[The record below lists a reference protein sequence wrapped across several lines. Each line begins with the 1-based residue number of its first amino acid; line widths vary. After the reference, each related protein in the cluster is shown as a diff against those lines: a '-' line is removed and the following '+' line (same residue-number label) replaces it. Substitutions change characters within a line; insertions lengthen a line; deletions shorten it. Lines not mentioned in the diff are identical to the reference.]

1 MMNQSNN
8 SNGVMEEMSPGEV
21 VALPGSSLPG
31 PDSNRETAGLVL
43 VDPEAIKAAEQAAI
57 EARDLAEA
65 IIRTTPDPFL
75 ILDARLHIERANEAF
90 FTTFKISEAEAT
102 GRTIFE
108 LDNGQW
114 DIPQLRELLLNILPR
129 HSFFNNFEI
138 TSTFGSVGKRSML
151 LNARTLRDTTGQPA
165 RILLGIQDISAL
177 QQLQTQKRDS
187 ELRYRRLF
195 EAAKDGVLVIDPQSR
210 KILDANPYMSDLLGY
225 AHEDLL
231 GKELYEIGLLKDEA
245 ASQLAFEFLQ
255 KTGFMRYDNLP
266 LETRTGER
274 REAEFVSNLYQEGEG
289 TIIQCNIRDVT
300 IRKKTERE
308 LSEKARLL
316 DLSNDV
322 IIVCGRNDK
331 ITWWNKG
338 AEELYGWTGVEA
350 IGKPMQS
357 LQTEF
362 PRPREEIIEEL
373 YRIGQFSGEVVQ
385 IARDGRRVPSLCR
398 WVLDRSTDS
407 ILTSYTDITEQ
418 KQLADELRRVHT
430 LLSDRAGQLEQAV
443 TERTAELLATNKQL
457 EAFAYT
463 IAHDLR
469 APLRSMQGFS
479 HMLLEE
485 VSSLNE
491 EGRDYAQRI
500 STSAQF
506 LDGLLTDLLTFSGVA
521 QGRVDLAAVNLE
533 KIIRQTLAR
542 LEKDLQQKKAQVEVE
557 GLWPMVRGHEPTL
570 GQVLTNLLTNAVKF
584 VAPGVLPRVRLR
596 AEERN
601 DFVRIWVEDNGI
613 GLATDHQ
620 TQIFRIFNRIHGEKY
635 PGTGIGLAIVEKG
648 IERMGGHFGV
658 ESVMGQG
665 SRFWFELRKAELRKV

>member
-1 MMNQSNN
+1 
-8 SNGVMEEMSPGEV
+8 
-21 VALPGSSLPG
+21 
-31 PDSNRETAGLVL
+31 
-43 VDPEAIKAAEQAAI
+43 
-57 EARDLAEA
+57 
-65 IIRTTPDPFL
+65 
-75 ILDARLHIERANEAF
+75 
-90 FTTFKISEAEAT
+90 
-102 GRTIFE
+102 
-108 LDNGQW
+108 
-114 DIPQLRELLLNILPR
+114 
-129 HSFFNNFEI
+129 
-138 TSTFGSVGKRSML
+138 
-151 LNARTLRDTTGQPA
+151 
-165 RILLGIQDISAL
+165 
-177 QQLQTQKRDS
+177 
-187 ELRYRRLF
+187 
-195 EAAKDGVLVIDPQSR
+195 
-210 KILDANPYMSDLLGY
+210 
-225 AHEDLL
+225 
-231 GKELYEIGLLKDEA
+231 
-245 ASQLAFEFLQ
+245 
-255 KTGFMRYDNLP
+255 
-266 LETRTGER
+266 
-274 REAEFVSNLYQEGEG
+274 
-289 TIIQCNIRDVT
+289 
-300 IRKKTERE
+300 
-308 LSEKARLL
+308 
-316 DLSNDV
+316 
-322 IIVCGRNDK
+322 
-331 ITWWNKG
+331 
-338 AEELYGWTGVEA
+338 
-350 IGKPMQS
+350 
-357 LQTEF
+357 
-362 PRPREEIIEEL
+362 
-373 YRIGQFSGEVVQ
+373 
-385 IARDGRRVPSLCR
+385 
-398 WVLDRSTDS
+398 
-407 ILTSYTDITEQ
+407 LTSYTDITEQ